1 MCNASRNLYAFNKG
15 FVLDFVISL
24 LKHDIIIIMI
34 ITRQDIIKKIIQ
46 IIVEI
51 LSAKLL
57 AGRTVATSAFLAA
70 FSLIFYVGFLSK
82 C

>member
-24 LKHDIIIIMI
+24 LKHDIIIII
-34 ITRQDIIKKIIQ
+34 TTRQDIIKKIIQ